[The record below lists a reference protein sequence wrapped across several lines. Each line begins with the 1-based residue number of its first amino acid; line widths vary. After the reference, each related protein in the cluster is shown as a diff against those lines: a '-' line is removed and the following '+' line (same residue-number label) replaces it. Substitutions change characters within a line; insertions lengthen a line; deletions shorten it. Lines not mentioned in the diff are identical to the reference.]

1 MTTTLYRLS
10 LTFRA
15 DGAVDAVF
23 IRKGRARRRHE
34 IRARFDE
41 YGWRQWGEVRDILA
55 DNVCTM
61 TRIRAI
67 LDEKDAS

>member
-1 MTTTLYRLS
+1 MTRLS
-10 LTFRA
+10 RLTLTFRA

-34 IRARFDE
+34 IRARFDC
-41 YGWRQWGEVRDILA
+41 YGWQQWNETRDILS

-61 TRIRAI
+61 ERIRAI
-67 LDEKDAS
+67 LDEEGIR